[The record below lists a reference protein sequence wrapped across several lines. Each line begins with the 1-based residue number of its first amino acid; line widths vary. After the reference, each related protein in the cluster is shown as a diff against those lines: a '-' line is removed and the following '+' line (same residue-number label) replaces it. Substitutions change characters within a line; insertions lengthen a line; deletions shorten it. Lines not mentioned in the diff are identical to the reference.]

1 MFPSATELAAD
12 LDAIIADMPHTMTWG
27 VQTISVSLDDIIKAD
42 MPQLAGVFSG
52 RDVGV
57 YCKLASFSGSTPPEP
72 GVTVVI
78 DSVTYRLTG
87 SRVGPD
93 GVGWQGSLQRASA

>member
-12 LDAIIADMPHTMTWG
+12 LDAIVADMPHSMTWG
-27 VQTISVSLDDIIKAD
+27 TQTISVSMDDIIKAD
-42 MPQLAGVFSG
+42 VPQLAGIFSG

-72 GVTVVI
+72 GAIVSISGT
-78 DSVTYRLTG
+78 SYRLTG

-93 GVGWQGSLQRASA
+93 GIGWQGSLQRVTA